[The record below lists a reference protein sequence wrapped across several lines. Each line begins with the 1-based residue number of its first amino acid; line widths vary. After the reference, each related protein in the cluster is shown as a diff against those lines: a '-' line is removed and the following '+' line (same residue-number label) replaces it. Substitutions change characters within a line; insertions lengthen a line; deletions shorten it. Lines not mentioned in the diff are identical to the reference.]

1 MRILVMSFLTAAC
14 MLAQSNPLTQA
25 VTTRYNSVKQFLIGS
40 AQLMP
45 EGDYTFKLSAAQRP
59 FSEWIQHTAMGNYGF
74 CSAIGGGAR
83 PDTGKIHDATKKDDL
98 VAALKQSFDYCDEA
112 LKSMDDAKALAETN
126 GKYPV
131 NAMVGMIASLNDHY
145 GNIVGYLRA
154 KGLTPPS
161 SEPKKP
167 AK

>member
-1 MRILVMSFLTAAC
+1 MRILATSFLTAAC
-14 MLAQSNPLTQA
+14 ALAQSNPLTQA
-25 VTTRYNSVKQFLIGS
+25 VTTRYNSAKQYLLAS

-45 EGDYTFKLSAAQRP
+45 DADYAFKLSASQRP

-74 CSAIGGGAR
+74 CSAIGGAR
-83 PDTGKIHDATKKDDL
+83 QDTSKIHDATKKDDL
-98 VAALKQSFDYCDEA
+98 VAALKQSFDYCDDA
-112 LKSMDDAKALAETN
+112 LKSMDDAKALAETG

-131 NAMVGMIASLNDHY
+131 NAMVGLIASLNDHY

-154 KGLTPPS
+154 KGFTPPS

>member
-1 MRILVMSFLTAAC
+1 MRILALWFLTAAC
-14 MLAQSNPLTQA
+14 LLAESNPLTKA
-25 VTTRYNSVKQFLIGS
+25 VTARYSSAKQFLTRSSEI
-40 AQLMP
+40 MP
-45 EGDYTFKLSAAQRP
+45 EADYSFKLSVSQRP

-74 CSAIGGGAR
+74 CSAIGSGAR
-83 PDTGKIHDATKKDDL
+83 PDTANIHDATKKEEL

-112 LKSMDDAKALAETN
+112 LKSMDDAKALAETG

-131 NAMVGMIASLNDHY
+131 NAMIGLIASLNDHY

-161 SEPKKP
+161 SEPKKA